1 MEQQEEEQTIQ
12 VEKRKRSANVTP
24 EMKSKMLELEAAG
37 KTRRAIALETGYHA
51 AVVTRQLGKKAKGI
65 GPQD

>member
-1 MEQQEEEQTIQ
+1 MEQEEQATEVVI
-12 VEKRKRSANVTP
+12 EKRKRSANVTP

-65 GPQD
+65 EPQD